1 MTAFIKPLSL
11 YWKYDCLPAHC
22 IVVVQLE
29 GYHGA
34 AEEREVWLGEGFC
47 LLCPGGAGSLLT
59 ATRQHCFH
67 ATAALCSAQG
77 AQLHIALGIGHYTID
92 TV

>member
-1 MTAFIKPLSL
+1 MV
-11 YWKYDCLPAHC
+11 C
-22 IVVVQLE
+22 
-29 GYHGA
+29 
-34 AEEREVWLGEGFC
+34 EEREVWLGEGFC

-77 AQLHIALGIGHYTID
+77 AQLHIALVIGHYTID
-92 TV
+92 TTQLTLYRSGWISGLWMDAIQIYGELKKCKV

>member
-1 MTAFIKPLSL
+1 M
-11 YWKYDCLPAHC
+11 
-22 IVVVQLE
+22 IVYQHTVLLLFSLE

-77 AQLHIALGIGHYTID
+77 AQLHIALVIGHCTID